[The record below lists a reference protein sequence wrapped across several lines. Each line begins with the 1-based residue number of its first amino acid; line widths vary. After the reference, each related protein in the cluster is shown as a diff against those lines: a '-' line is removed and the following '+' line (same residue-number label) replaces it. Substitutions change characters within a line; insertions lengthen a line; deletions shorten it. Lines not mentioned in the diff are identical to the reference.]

1 MGSPGLAGVVIIGV
15 MAPSSGPKWYSRS
28 YDADAALPLRVAQTL
43 DPSSTLVKGSQPGPE
58 IGRITTVCGQTR
70 DRHTAVSVNVEIQQ
84 RFDIEEAQAYVGYV
98 ETSSPCEIIDRADI
112 KTFSVKMPVRRV
124 KEAPDVPA
132 GISARR
138 PEISLRASAQ
148 RDVESAIML
157 TLYPMSLK
165 YSDNV
170 IPAKTKF
177 NESIIIITTAFYLLI
192 YVFFGAF
199 RAL

>member
-1 MGSPGLAGVVIIGV
+1 M
-15 MAPSSGPKWYSRS
+15 
-28 YDADAALPLRVAQTL
+28 
-43 DPSSTLVKGSQPGPE
+43 
-58 IGRITTVCGQTR
+58 
-70 DRHTAVSVNVEIQQ
+70 EIQQ
-84 RFDIEEAQAYVGYV
+84 RFDIEQAQAYISFV
-98 ETSSPCEIIDRADI
+98 ETSSPCEIDDRADI
-112 KTFSVKMPVRRV
+112 KTFSIKMSMRRV

-170 IPAKTKF
+170 IPAKTKS
-177 NESIIIITTAFYLLI
+177 NEPIIFS
-192 YVFFGAF
+192 
-199 RAL
+199 AL

>member
-1 MGSPGLAGVVIIGV
+1 METNSPYEIDD
-15 MAPSSGPKWYSRS
+15 K
-28 YDADAALPLRVAQTL
+28 AAI
-43 DPSSTLVKGSQPGPE
+43 K
-58 IGRITTVCGQTR
+58 TVCIIL
-70 DRHTAVSVNVEIQQ
+70 SV
-84 RFDIEEAQAYVGYV
+84 R
-98 ETSSPCEIIDRADI
+98 C
-112 KTFSVKMPVRRV
+112 V

-170 IPAKTKF
+170 IPVKT
-177 NESIIIITTAFYLLI
+177 ESSK
-192 YVFFGAF
+192 
-199 RAL
+199 